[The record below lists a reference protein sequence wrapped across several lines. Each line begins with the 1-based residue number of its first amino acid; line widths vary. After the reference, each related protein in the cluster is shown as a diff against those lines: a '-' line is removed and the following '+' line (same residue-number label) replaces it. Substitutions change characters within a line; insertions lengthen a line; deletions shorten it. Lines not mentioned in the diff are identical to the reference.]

1 MVRKYIVESVVYW
14 ATEYHIDGFRFD
26 LMGLHDQETIN
37 EIRAALNEI
46 DPTIITYGEG
56 WTGGSSTL
64 PSSQAALK
72 AQISKMPG
80 FGAFS
85 DDIRDGLKGNVFDEE
100 DTGFVSGKSGLESTV
115 KSGVLGA
122 TDSWAG
128 APTQTINYV
137 SCHDNNTLWDRF
149 TNSCPD
155 ATDEEKA
162 AMTKLASSVVFTSQG
177 IPFFLGGEEMCRTKP
192 LANGKLDSNSYKSP
206 DSTNSVK
213 WDTLSSNLVSG
224 VSNYYKGLIEFRKA
238 HPSLRLT
245 TTEDVNN
252 SIKFSEDV
260 GDNVVAYEVSGKP
273 NGEKADSIF
282 VAYNANKEDVQ
293 VKLPKSDKWQ
303 VCVNGEKA
311 GTDVIET
318 INGDT
323 VTVKAQSTMVLV
335 LGDTNGTPEDTSKVT
350 SSDNDNSNGVN
361 TGDTSTPIGWF
372 AFVGIAL
379 LAIAGIV
386 FVTVK
391 KKANR

>member
-1 MVRKYIVESVVYW
+1 
-14 ATEYHIDGFRFD
+14 
-26 LMGLHDQETIN
+26 
-37 EIRAALNEI
+37 
-46 DPTIITYGEG
+46 
-56 WTGGSSTL
+56 
-64 PSSQAALK
+64 
-72 AQISKMPG
+72 
-80 FGAFS
+80 
-85 DDIRDGLKGNVFDEE
+85 
-100 DTGFVSGKSGLESTV
+100 
-115 KSGVLGA
+115 
-122 TDSWAG
+122 
-128 APTQTINYV
+128 
-137 SCHDNNTLWDRF
+137 
-149 TNSCPD
+149 
-155 ATDEEKA
+155 
-162 AMTKLASSVVFTSQG
+162 MTKLASSVVFTSQG
-177 IPFFLGGEEMCRTKP
+177 VPFFLGGEEMCRTKP
-192 LANGKLDSNSYKSP
+192 LANGKLDSNSYNSP
-206 DSTNSVK
+206 DSTNSIK
-213 WDTLSSNLVSG
+213 WDTLSSSLVSG

-361 TGDTSTPIGWF
+361 TSDTSTPIGWF
-372 AFVGIAL
+372 AFVGIAI

>member
-1 MVRKYIVESVVYW
+1 
-14 ATEYHIDGFRFD
+14 
-26 LMGLHDQETIN
+26 
-37 EIRAALNEI
+37 
-46 DPTIITYGEG
+46 
-56 WTGGSSTL
+56 
-64 PSSQAALK
+64 
-72 AQISKMPG
+72 
-80 FGAFS
+80 
-85 DDIRDGLKGNVFDEE
+85 
-100 DTGFVSGKSGLESTV
+100 
-115 KSGVLGA
+115 
-122 TDSWAG
+122 
-128 APTQTINYV
+128 
-137 SCHDNNTLWDRF
+137 
-149 TNSCPD
+149 
-155 ATDEEKA
+155 
-162 AMTKLASSVVFTSQG
+162 
-177 IPFFLGGEEMCRTKP
+177 MCRTKP

-213 WDTLSSNLVSG
+213 WDTLSSSLVSG
-224 VSNYYKGLIEFRKA
+224 VSNYYKGLIEFKKA

-350 SSDNDNSNGVN
+350 SSDNDNSNGIN
-361 TGDTSTPIGWF
+361 TGDTSTPIVWF